1 VKRVDIGTLLAH
13 LTLTL
18 GLGHRGARLR

>member
-18 GLGHRGARLR
+18 GLGHRGGRLR